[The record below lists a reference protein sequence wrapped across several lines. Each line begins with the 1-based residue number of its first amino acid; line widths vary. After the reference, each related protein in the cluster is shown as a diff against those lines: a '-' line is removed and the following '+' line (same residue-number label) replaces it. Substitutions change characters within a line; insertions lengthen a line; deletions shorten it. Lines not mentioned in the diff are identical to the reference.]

1 MTDTVDAATLA
12 QAYIAIRDEKK
23 RIEAE
28 AEQQVKALDEQLKVV
43 ADALLDICKTTGAD
57 SIRTEHGT
65 VIKGTKSRYWT
76 NDWNS
81 FYEIVRESNAFDLLE
96 KRIHQTNMKTFLEEN
111 PDAFP
116 KGLNVDRE
124 FTITVR
130 RK

>member
-1 MTDTVDAATLA
+1 MTDNVDAATLA
-12 QAYIAIRDEKK
+12 QAYIAIRDERD
-23 RIEAE
+23 RIQKESDAKIE
-28 AEQQVKALDEQLKVV
+28 DLKNQMKVV
-43 ADALLDICKTTGAD
+43 ADALLEICKTTGAD

-65 VIKGTKSRYWT
+65 VIKGIKSRYWT

-116 KGLNVDRE
+116 KGLNVDQE
-124 FTITVR
+124 YTITVR